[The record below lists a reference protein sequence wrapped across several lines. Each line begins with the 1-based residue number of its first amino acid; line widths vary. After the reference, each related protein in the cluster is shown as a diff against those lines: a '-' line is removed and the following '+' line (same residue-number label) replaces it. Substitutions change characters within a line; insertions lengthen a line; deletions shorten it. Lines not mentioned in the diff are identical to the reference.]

1 MAIYVTDEEQ
11 ERVILVGVELDPAD
25 DCEKSLEE
33 LSELAKTAGA
43 VTVGKMIQP
52 RDSFHPATYIG
63 KGKLEEL
70 RTMIQELGAT
80 GIICD
85 DELSP
90 AQLRNLEDVL
100 DTKIMDRTM
109 VILDIFAARASSSE
123 GKIQV
128 EMAQLKYRS
137 TRLAGLGIT
146 LSRLGGGIG
155 TRGPGEKKIE
165 TDRRIIRDRISHL
178 SAELKEIKSHRDIQR
193 QNRENSSTPVAAI
206 VGYTNAGKS
215 TLLNRLT
222 DAGVLSEDKLFAT
235 LDPTTR
241 VLELSGRQQILVTD
255 TETDIAKYTIK
266 DSVFTNL
273 FQDKKYLIQLYKT
286 IHPEDKDVTE
296 AELKDI
302 TIHNILTD
310 DIYNDLGFL
319 VGDRLVILVEAQS
332 TWTENI
338 VIRSLIYLMTTYQ
351 DYFKRTKQNLYAS
364 RKIKMPKPELYVIY
378 TGDRKEHPEYISLS
392 DAFFGGHTGFI
403 DAKVKV
409 LYGTDEDDIIS
420 QYVTFTKVYNE
431 QMKQYGRTRET
442 IMETIRICKDKNVLR
457 EYLQSRE
464 KEVVSIMLAM
474 YDEKEILREYIEYE
488 KYHAAEEAAKKAAQE
503 ATKKATKEAKE
514 NAIKMIKA
522 GKLSI
527 EDIPEFFTSLTQEDI
542 KEIEKEL
549 MQTV

>member
-1 MAIYVTDEEQ
+1 M
-11 ERVILVGVELDPAD
+11 
-25 DCEKSLEE
+25 
-33 LSELAKTAGA
+33 
-43 VTVGKMIQP
+43 
-52 RDSFHPATYIG
+52 
-63 KGKLEEL
+63 KL
-70 RTMIQELGAT
+70 RRG
-80 GIICD
+80 
-85 DELSP
+85 
-90 AQLRNLEDVL
+90 DVL
-100 DTKIMDRTM
+100 ENENTIMDR
-109 VILDIFAARASSSE
+109 
-123 GKIQV
+123 
-128 EMAQLKYRS
+128 
-137 TRLAGLGIT
+137 
-146 LSRLGGGIG
+146 
-155 TRGPGEKKIE
+155 
-165 TDRRIIRDRISHL
+165 
-178 SAELKEIKSHRDIQR
+178 
-193 QNRENSSTPVAAI
+193 
-206 VGYTNAGKS
+206 
-215 TLLNRLT
+215 LN
-222 DAGVLSEDKLFAT
+222 
-235 LDPTTR
+235 
-241 VLELSGRQQILVTD
+241 
-255 TETDIAKYTIK
+255 ETDIAKYTIK

-464 KEVVSIMLAM
+464 KEVVSSFGCSYETA
-474 YDEKEILREYIEYE
+474 DIEF
-488 KYHAAEEAAKKAAQE
+488 A
-503 ATKKATKEAKE
+503 
-514 NAIKMIKA
+514 
-522 GKLSI
+522 
-527 EDIPEFFTSLTQEDI
+527 
-542 KEIEKEL
+542 
-549 MQTV
+549 